1 MTGMRLLFTTRGSS
15 GHVGPL
21 APVAHAAARAGH
33 EVLVAGQPRHA
44 VNVERLGLPFAGLAD
59 PDEREWGPLMA
70 RLPDA
75 SFDEANELMLGEF
88 FPRIDT
94 EAALPP
100 LRELA
105 DRWRPDVL
113 VRESWEYASTLVAE
127 LHGIPLVRV
136 ALGLV
141 AVEELSARLAAP
153 ALRRL
158 RAAVGLP
165 DEPRDTPY
173 LTAIPAGL
181 EDPAVP
187 APAQTYRFR
196 YGNGAPPAP
205 LPEWWPGNTDPL

>member
-44 VNVERLGLPFAGLAD
+44 ANVERLGLPFAGLAD

-105 DRWRPDVL
+105 DRWRPGVL

-127 LHGIPLVRV
+127 LQGIPLVRV

-141 AVEELSARLAAP
+141 EVEELSARLAAP

-158 RAAVGLP
+158 
-165 DEPRDTPY
+165 
-173 LTAIPAGL
+173 PAGGGGAGR
-181 EDPAVP
+181 PP
-187 APAQTYRFR
+187 RPPCS
-196 YGNGAPPAP
+196 APPARGGRR
-205 LPEWWPGNTDPL
+205 PGPPAGHAISDGDPRGPRGPGGARA